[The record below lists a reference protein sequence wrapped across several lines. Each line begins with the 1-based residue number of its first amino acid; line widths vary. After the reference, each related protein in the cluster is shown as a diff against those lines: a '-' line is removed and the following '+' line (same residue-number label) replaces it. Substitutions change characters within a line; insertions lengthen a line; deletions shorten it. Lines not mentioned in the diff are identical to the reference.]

1 MQCKKCDLS
10 GSTYD
15 NKCVG
20 CRYRLVKSAYPDK
33 AQGSRMFDFLEHATR
48 IDRATLYKEFTEQKN
63 ESDCNILR

>member
-33 AQGSRMFDFLEHATR
+33 TQGARMFDFLEHATR
-48 IDRATLYKEFTEQKN
+48 IDRATLYKEYTEQDN
-63 ESDCNILR
+63 ESDCNIL